1 MRRPEAAARGGKG
14 RRLTIQ
20 AGGFQARA
28 QAHAAFVI
36 AALDICLIL
45 VEVDPYNGI
54 LVSWSVM
61 HSWAHALC
69 LCCHAVSCPPC
80 THKCLCCPSDRGV
93 CPGVWSKDT
102 GASDSAGFEAM
113 LDVLGL
119 SGLQRMT
126 ARLVEGFELRHVPG
140 ESFEVDFL
148 TIVPFFRVSEA
159 VRFNRRVGL
168 CGWCDERAHPPT
180 HPH

>member
-1 MRRPEAAARGGKG
+1 M
-14 RRLTIQ
+14 
-20 AGGFQARA
+20 
-28 QAHAAFVI
+28 
-36 AALDICLIL
+36 
-45 VEVDPYNGI
+45 
-54 LVSWSVM
+54 
-61 HSWAHALC
+61 
-69 LCCHAVSCPPC
+69 
-80 THKCLCCPSDRGV
+80 

-159 VRFNRRVGL
+159 VRFNRCVWG
-168 CGWCDERAHPPT
+168 GGVQVWERGV
-180 HPH
+180 